1 MSVPRLQWS
10 IFEIDRDPAV
20 GTKSGRQRSV
30 LVVSRDSA
38 NAALPIVTVLPLTDR
53 KPGRRVYPNEVLLPS
68 EAVKLRHDSITM
80 AHQIRTIPKN
90 QLAAPVGSI
99 DDPDLRSA
107 IRRALRV
114 QLNLDLEPTSVLD
127 RTEGEE

>member
-1 MSVPRLQWS
+1 MSAPRLQWS

-20 GTKSGRQRSV
+20 AADGGRNRPV

-53 KPGRRVYPNEVLLPS
+53 RPGRRIYPNEVLLPS
-68 EAVKLRHDSITM
+68 QEAKLRCDAITM

-90 QLAAPVGSI
+90 QLNAPVGSV

-114 QLNLDLEPTSVLD
+114 QLNLDL
-127 RTEGEE
+127 

>member
-1 MSVPRLQWS
+1 MSAPRLQWS

-20 GTKSGRQRSV
+20 GASGGGRRPV

-38 NAALPIVTVLPLTDR
+38 NDSLPIVTVLPLTDR
-53 KPGRRVYPNEVLLPS
+53 RPGRRIYPNEALLP
-68 EAVKLRHDSITM
+68 ADVAKLRHDAITM
-80 AHQIRTIPKN
+80 AHQIRTICKN
-90 QLAAPVGSI
+90 QLTAPVGSI

-114 QLNLDLEPTSVLD
+114 QLNLDL
-127 RTEGEE
+127 